1 MSRLN
6 RFLAGVRV
14 LDLTSYLPGP
24 LATLLLADMGAE
36 VLKIESPQGDAVR
49 TLGARDG
56 EGRAVY
62 YEAISAGKQSLMLD
76 LKTARDRDR
85 FLALANA
92 ADVVIES
99 FRPDVMPRLGLASA
113 TLRARNPRLIYVS
126 LSGYGRA
133 GPHMSEPGHDV
144 NYLARAGALA
154 GNGSAGRAAIFH
166 PPIADCLGS
175 MFGLSTLLAALYA
188 RERDGRGCDIDIAL
202 ADVIM
207 PLQVFALAELGATG
221 KPPWRE
227 RDLLNGGAAFYRIY
241 TTADGVE
248 VALGAI
254 EPKFWRAFCEAAG
267 HAEWTPRQTD
277 PLPQTALIPA
287 VTRYFGTQTLAD
299 CRQKFAHA
307 DCCWT
312 ELTTLDQAVTGEY
325 ANARQLLRHD
335 APRGA
340 WQALYPAWVDGE
352 PPQPRVPRSPAE
364 T

>member
-6 RFLAGVRV
+6 RFLTGVKV

-24 LATLLLADMGAE
+24 LATLLLADMGAT
-36 VLKIESPQGDAVR
+36 VTKIESPQGDAVR
-49 TLGARDG
+49 TLGPRDG
-56 EGRAVY
+56 EGRAAY
-62 YEAISAGKQSLMLD
+62 YEAISAGKQSLLLD
-76 LKTARDRDR
+76 LKTVRDRER
-85 FLALANA
+85 FLTLADA

-113 TLRARNPRLIYVS
+113 TLRARNPRLIYVA

-133 GPHMSEPGHDV
+133 GPHASEPGHDV

-154 GNGSAGRAAIFH
+154 GNGAAGRAAIFH

-175 MFGLSTLLAALYA
+175 MFGLSTLLGALYA

-207 PLQVFALAELGATG
+207 PLQVFTLAGLGASGTA
-221 KPPWRE
+221 PARE

-241 TTADGVE
+241 ASADGAE

-267 HAEWTPRQTD
+267 HAEWTGRQTD
-277 PLPQTALIPA
+277 PLPQTALIA
-287 VTRYFGTQTLAD
+287 DVARYFGTQTLAD
-299 CRQKFAHA
+299 CRQTFAHA

-312 ELTTLDQAVTGEY
+312 ELATLDQAVASEH
-325 ANARQLLRHD
+325 ANARQLLRRD
-335 APRGA
+335 PALGV
-340 WQALYPAWVDGE
+340 WQALYPAWIDGE
-352 PPQPRVPRSPAE
+352 PPQPRVPRTAADR
-364 T
+364 